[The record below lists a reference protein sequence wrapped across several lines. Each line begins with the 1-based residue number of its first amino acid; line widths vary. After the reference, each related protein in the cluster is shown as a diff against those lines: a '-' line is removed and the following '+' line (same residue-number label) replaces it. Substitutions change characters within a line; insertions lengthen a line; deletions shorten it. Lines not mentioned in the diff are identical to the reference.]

1 MTPKRYSIYASAA
14 LDRALAERIGNEGD
28 EGLRS
33 RSATLTYMAD
43 RYAEICRRSLPTL
56 TLNEWLLI
64 CDAMNGTAFWDHPL
78 GAATGLAHNV
88 YDACDLNGLGDKWQ
102 VEDWQELVKR
112 LAELPFASQIAV
124 VDAAE
129 RFWATDAQP
138 SDATPE
144 DAHPF
149 AHWRATVQRLVG
161 KLAET
166 DHGK

>member
-1 MTPKRYSIYASAA
+1 MAKRYSIYASAV
-14 LDRALAERIGNEGD
+14 LDRALAERIGEDGE

-43 RYAEICRRSLPTL
+43 RYAEICRRSLPLL

-64 CDAMNGTAFWDHPL
+64 CDAMNGTASWDYPL

-88 YDACDLNGLGDKWQ
+88 HDGCDMNGLGDKWA
-102 VEDWQELVKR
+102 VADWRGLVSR
-112 LAELPFASQIAV
+112 LADLPFASQIAV

-138 SDATPE
+138 SNASHDDE
-144 DAHPF
+144 HPF
-149 AHWRATVQRLVG
+149 AHWRATIRRLVG
-161 KLAET
+161 KLP
-166 DHGK
+166 DD

>member
-1 MTPKRYSIYASAA
+1 MTQKRYSIYANAT
-14 LDRALAERIGNEGD
+14 LDRVLAERLGEDGD

-33 RSATLTYMAD
+33 RSATITYMAD
-43 RYAEICRRSLPTL
+43 RYAEICRRSMPAL

-64 CDAMNGTAFWDHPL
+64 CDAMNGTASWDHPL

-88 YDACDLNGLGDKWQ
+88 YDACDLNGLGEKWQ
-102 VEDWQELVKR
+102 VEDWQNLAKR
-112 LAELPFASQIAV
+112 LADLPFASQIAV

-149 AHWRATVQRLVG
+149 AHWRAAVAKIVG
-161 KLAET
+161 KKVE
-166 DHGK
+166 